1 MRVPR
6 SVTLQPITCPS
17 RTLKV
22 ATDLRA
28 LHSSGFWPLIFARS
42 AAAASMT
49 FLSDTASP
57 TPMLIVIF
65 TILGTSI
72 TFAMPSSLRRCG
84 TIWSR

>member
-1 MRVPR
+1 M
-6 SVTLQPITCPS
+6 
-17 RTLKV
+17 

-28 LHSSGFWPLIFARS
+28 LQSSGFWPLIFARS

-72 TFAMPSSLRRCG
+72 TFVMPRSLRSFG
-84 TIWSR
+84 TIVSR